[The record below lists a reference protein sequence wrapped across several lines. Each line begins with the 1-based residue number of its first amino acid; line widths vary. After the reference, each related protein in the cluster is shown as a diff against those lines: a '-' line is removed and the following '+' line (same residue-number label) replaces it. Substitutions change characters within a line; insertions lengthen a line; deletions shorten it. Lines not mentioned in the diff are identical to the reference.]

1 MGRKDVI
8 CMYIYTHSE
17 TLYYPATKMK
27 EILPLAATWI
37 DLEDTTLS
45 EISQTEKDKY
55 CMISV

>member
-8 CMYIYTHSE
+8 HMYIYTHNE
-17 TLYYPATKMK
+17 TLYYPAIKMK

-37 DLEDTTLS
+37 DLEDITLS